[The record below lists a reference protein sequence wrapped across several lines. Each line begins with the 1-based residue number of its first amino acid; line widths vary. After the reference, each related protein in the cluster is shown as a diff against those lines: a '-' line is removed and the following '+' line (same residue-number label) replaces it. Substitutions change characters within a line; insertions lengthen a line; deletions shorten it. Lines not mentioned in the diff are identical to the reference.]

1 MLACEALQLTG
12 VSAGRKFLPV
22 QIQIGVWGNCD
33 PPLPA
38 FFIQLCCAAYPPRL
52 SYPCYNTAIHH
63 PVKAERCRKP
73 RDDVPF
79 YLDQLSNR
87 FLLSLSFTD
96 WLIEWFVWVTF
107 TPLFQRANKV
117 TQHYKHFMHTVL
129 NLCLFNLHSSLCPDF
144 LSNIPLMSCYSLVSL
159 LCIYSY
165 PGSEP
170 ACHVT
175 TSLTVVSPF
184 LLYRKAWAVCS
195 SFIIPFV
202 AAGFIT

>member
-1 MLACEALQLTG
+1 MWGSAADWCERWKKVPACTDTDRCLRELWSSTASVFYPAL
-12 VSAGRKFLPV
+12 
-22 QIQIGVWGNCD
+22 
-33 PPLPA
+33 
-38 FFIQLCCAAYPPRL
+38 LCCLPPRL

-144 LSNIPLMSCYSLVSL
+144 LSNIPLMSCYSRQFKFSYLSPSFFLISAFILTQALSL
-159 LCIYSY
+159 R
-165 PGSEP
+165 
-170 ACHVT
+170 VT
-175 TSLTVVSPF
+175 WPP
-184 LLYRKAWAVCS
+184 LLL
-195 SFIIPFV
+195 
-202 AAGFIT
+202 